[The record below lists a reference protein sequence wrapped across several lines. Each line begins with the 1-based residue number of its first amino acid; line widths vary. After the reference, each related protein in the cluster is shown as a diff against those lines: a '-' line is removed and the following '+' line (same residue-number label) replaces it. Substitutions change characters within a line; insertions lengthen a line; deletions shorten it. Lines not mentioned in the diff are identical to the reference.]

1 MYGTIFSLFR
11 RAVAGRWEDAY
22 YDFVS
27 KVRADLATLNASLR
41 PAISN
46 SLSNTH
52 LSNQDGSGASGGA
65 ITPPPPPG
73 ISVEEIASEDL
84 RVGEAINTYALE
96 NALTYELL
104 DYQEKVVLQGF
115 CPMSMSQAPL
125 LCSLRQ
131 EIRILMPGLGNDSGV
146 TQLSILNPADG
157 RANQTPDNIDGHLP
171 ESTNSGEAGSCL
183 FSRHLEGPVVSE
195 GSVSFHLAHIMEQ
208 LRTANEMFIT
218 DNDAHKYLFIQ

>member
-11 RAVAGRWEDAY
+11 RAVAGRWGDAY

-73 ISVEEIASEDL
+73 ISVEDIAS
-84 RVGEAINTYALE
+84 
-96 NALTYELL
+96 
-104 DYQEKVVLQGF
+104 
-115 CPMSMSQAPL
+115 
-125 LCSLRQ
+125 
-131 EIRILMPGLGNDSGV
+131 
-146 TQLSILNPADG
+146 
-157 RANQTPDNIDGHLP
+157 
-171 ESTNSGEAGSCL
+171 
-183 FSRHLEGPVVSE
+183 
-195 GSVSFHLAHIMEQ
+195 
-208 LRTANEMFIT
+208 
-218 DNDAHKYLFIQ
+218 